1 MARPEQRS
9 HSWGVTMT
17 VQMTHSFWSG
27 RIRRL
32 QAGEVAVPLQRVF
45 DGMSARSRY
54 LRYHTE
60 MPRLTAAYR
69 AALTTVDGARH
80 VVLVAERLDQEGWVP
95 EGLGRLIAMDENR
108 VDLALEVVDS
118 AQGQG
123 IGRGLL
129 CELVTTARAL
139 NYRWLVAAV
148 LATNTPV
155 LDWLRREFPA
165 AASAARGPP
174 RSWRSPCL
182 PARTYRGASAGAHRR
197 TAAPGLR

>member
-1 MARPEQRS
+1 M
-9 HSWGVTMT
+9 M
-17 VQMTHSFWSG
+17 M

-32 QAGEVAVPLQRVF
+32 RAGEVAAPLQSVF
-45 DGMSARSRY
+45 DGMSVRSRY

-69 AALTTVDGARH
+69 ATLTTVDGARH
-80 VVLVAERLDQEGWVP
+80 VVLVAERPDPEGWIP
-95 EGLGRLIAMDENR
+95 KGLGRLTAMDEDR
-108 VDLALEVVDS
+108 VDVALEVVDA

-129 CELVTTARAL
+129 GELVTTARVL

-148 LATNTPV
+148 LAMNTPV

-165 AASAARGPP
+165 ATVRGEGTTTIVH
-174 RSWRSPCL
+174 L
-182 PARTYRGASAGAHRR
+182 P
-197 TAAPGLR
+197 L

>member
-1 MARPEQRS
+1 
-9 HSWGVTMT
+9 
-17 VQMTHSFWSG
+17 
-27 RIRRL
+27 
-32 QAGEVAVPLQRVF
+32 
-45 DGMSARSRY
+45 MSVRSRY

-80 VVLVAERLDQEGWVP
+80 VVLVAERLDQDGWIP
-95 EGLGRLIAMDENR
+95 EGLSRLIAMDKDR
-108 VDLALEVVDS
+108 ADIALEVVDA

-123 IGRGLL
+123 IGRRLL
-129 CELVTTARAL
+129 YELATTAWAL

-165 AASAARGPP
+165 ATVRGEGTTTIVEIP
-174 RSWRSPCL
+174 L
-182 PARTYRGASAGAHRR
+182 PAALG
-197 TAAPGLR
+197 